1 MKMTISILLTLAL
14 VFALT
19 ACGGGSAPST
29 GSGSAGSAGSSGSS
43 ASAAPASSGQNSASA
58 GSDAPLARE
67 DEPLAREDEPSS
79 GSTAGGTQAGTGTA
93 GTDLC
98 GFDFSNPMAE
108 FPTDLI
114 LSQQDAASKQ
124 ELINDGKEH
133 GYTVDYGLDGST
145 TLTYDDGTVMV
156 QNPDGTWNVV
166 NDDGSLYQYGGNW
179 PENEFTKQL
188 PKPEME
194 LLGANTEDGEFNVAF
209 ANATIDDIR
218 AYAEK
223 VKAAGFDKDVDV
235 QDQDVMGM
243 TIYAFNATNAVG
255 YSVSVFYTAGTGGV
269 TVTK

>member
-1 MKMTISILLTLAL
+1 MKKCLTVLLVIAL

-19 ACGGGSAPST
+19 ACGGS
-29 GSGSAGSAGSSGSS
+29 SGGQNAGSGSS
-43 ASAAPASSGQNSASA
+43 AAAPAASGQSSSSASA
-58 GSDAPLARE
+58 PASDAPLARE

-93 GTDLC
+93 GTDLS

-255 YSVSVFYTAGTGGV
+255 YSVSVFYAAGTGGV